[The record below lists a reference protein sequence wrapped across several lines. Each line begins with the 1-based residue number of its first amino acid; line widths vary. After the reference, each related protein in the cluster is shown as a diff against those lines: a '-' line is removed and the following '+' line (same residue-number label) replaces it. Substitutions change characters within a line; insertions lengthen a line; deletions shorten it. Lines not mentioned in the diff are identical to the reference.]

1 VVGALG
7 GLEWPNL
14 LILGVLGVIILTATG
29 IIDLERIKKWKAG
42 DR

>member
-1 VVGALG
+1 
-7 GLEWPNL
+7 
-14 LILGVLGVIILTATG
+14 LILSILSVVVLVATG